1 MSTLVLLLV
10 LLNSKGCNQC
20 HHTSK
25 SFSEDC
31 VFTSVEVIGEPRLE
45 LFCDILCERP
55 HINHEKHLLP
65 GPGAHLDYTGPGR
78 FWKGDSRKMN
88 EELRAAT
95 AAVTELRRRA
105 LYNKR
110 AAGDPRH
117 PGIARPGLETP
128 YQAADQEA
136 RGLTL
141 ALKYLEKEA
150 WRQESREIKRTAVR
164 LADRALDIAICF
176 GLLGL
181 ATLGIAA
188 VCVTLNAPDMV
199 TQATALVGVGTALG
213 RAVTRK

>member
-1 MSTLVLLLV
+1 
-10 LLNSKGCNQC
+10 
-20 HHTSK
+20 
-25 SFSEDC
+25 
-31 VFTSVEVIGEPRLE
+31 
-45 LFCDILCERP
+45 
-55 HINHEKHLLP
+55 
-65 GPGAHLDYTGPGR
+65 
-78 FWKGDSRKMN
+78 MN

-117 PGIARPGLETP
+117 PGKARPGLETP
-128 YQAADQEA
+128 HQAADREA

-150 WRQESREIKRTAVR
+150 RRQESREIKRTAVR

>member
-1 MSTLVLLLV
+1 
-10 LLNSKGCNQC
+10 
-20 HHTSK
+20 
-25 SFSEDC
+25 
-31 VFTSVEVIGEPRLE
+31 
-45 LFCDILCERP
+45 
-55 HINHEKHLLP
+55 
-65 GPGAHLDYTGPGR
+65 
-78 FWKGDSRKMN
+78 MN
-88 EELRAAT
+88 EELRAAI
-95 AAVTELRRRA
+95 AAVSELRRRA